1 MKKTKTILIWSI
13 LLVASIFDARYYKIP
28 NQLIVLGFLLGILV
42 NLIEFRTAGIV
53 YFIIKASWPFVLLLL
68 LRLCRKTIGMGDVKL
83 FCVVSTMLDTEAVI
97 NLMVTS
103 VMLAGIIIILRC
115 LYERQFV
122 KRQLHYSFYITAAF
136 FLLQVKS

>member
-1 MKKTKTILIWSI
+1 MIWSI

-28 NQLIVLGFLLGILV
+28 NQLIALGFLSGIV
-42 NLIEFRTAGIV
+42 INLIEFQAVGIV

-83 FCVVSTMLDTEAVI
+83 FSVLSTMLDTGSMVF
-97 NLMVTS
+97 LMTS
-103 VMLAGIIIILRC
+103 SVVLAGIIIVLRC
-115 LYERQFV
+115 IYERQFV

-136 FLLQVKS
+136 FLLQFRT